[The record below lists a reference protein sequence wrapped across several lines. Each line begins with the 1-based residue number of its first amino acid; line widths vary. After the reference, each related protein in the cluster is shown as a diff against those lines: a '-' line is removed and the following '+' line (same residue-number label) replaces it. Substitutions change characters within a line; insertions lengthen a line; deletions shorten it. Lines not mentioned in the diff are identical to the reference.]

1 MNNIKKYRGLKNIT
15 QKDFA
20 EMLGMTRPGLSFV
33 ESGNAKN
40 INEKRLNKMSE
51 ILNVSAI
58 KLLGM
63 DVFKQ
68 IPNNKD
74 DIEYLIEMLNNLKEE
89 L

>member
-40 INEKRLNKMSE
+40 INGKRLNKMSE
-51 ILNVSAI
+51 ILNVSTI